1 MSYIYNKDQ
10 VKLKALEYAEKNKI
24 VNQKSINAFI
34 AGFNFRDSHNSI
46 PTLNYLSNVFK
57 NNFNSWEDDC
67 GYGDY
72 RGEMFNRRRE
82 QGLEALSISK
92 EIDILKN
99 RIETFNKKYKTE
111 Y

>member
-1 MSYIYNKDQ
+1 MSYIYDKNQ
-10 VKLKALEYAEKNKI
+10 VKLKALEYAERNKI

-46 PTLNYLSNVFK
+46 PTLNYLSSVFK
-57 NNFNSWEDDC
+57 NNFDSWEADC

-72 RGEMFNRRRE
+72 RGEMFKRRQKE
-82 QGLEALSISK
+82 GLEALEIQKQIDDLKSK
-92 EIDILKN
+92 IEI
-99 RIETFNKKYKTE
+99 FNKTYKTE

>member
-46 PTLNYLSNVFK
+46 PTLIIYLMYLK
-57 NNFNSWEDDC
+57 IILT
-67 GYGDY
+67 
-72 RGEMFNRRRE
+72 RGRMIVVM
-82 QGLEALSISK
+82 GI
-92 EIDILKN
+92 
-99 RIETFNKKYKTE
+99 IEEKCLTEEENKG
-111 Y
+111 